1 MHFKNIV
8 TIFCERYVAWFLR
21 LQRLK
26 YDAFV
31 PFLMQK
37 ALKMEGNC
45 DCCSWLLLVAQLVN
59 A

>member
-8 TIFCERYVAWFLR
+8 TIFGERHVAYFLC

-31 PFLMQK
+31 PFLMHK
-37 ALKMEGNC
+37 SFKNGG
-45 DCCSWLLLVAQLVN
+45 
-59 A
+59 